1 MRNHRGFSIIEA
13 LVVVAIGS
21 FVIVVI
27 LGLLSFSTR
36 SFERTQQRLD
46 PREGASRILLAVRN
60 AIVDSYPSERLPAYR
75 IAQEGRQLLFQTP
88 RAIGELTYDA
98 GSRTVFMINSQRI
111 DARPE
116 VVASGVVAFSIHQL
130 RRGIL
135 RVSLELERP
144 HVEDRLA
151 DLGNLKVV
159 DEVYCPAAGG
169 RQGMMPWNKA
179 FEPRHGR
186 KGRRP
191 NA

>member
-1 MRNHRGFSIIEA
+1 MRNRRGFSIIEA
-13 LVVVAIGS
+13 LIVVAIGS

-27 LGLLSFSTR
+27 LGLLSFSTK

-60 AIVDSYPSERLPAYR
+60 AVVDSQPSEAGPAYR
-75 IAQEGRQLLFQTP
+75 ISEEGRQLLFQTP
-88 RAIGELTYDA
+88 RAIGGLTYEPWN
-98 GSRTVFMINSQRI
+98 RTVYLINSQTI

-116 VVASGVVAFSIHQL
+116 IVATNVVAFSIHQL
-130 RRGIL
+130 RRGVL

-144 HVEDRLA
+144 HVEDGLA

-169 RQGMMPWNKA
+169 RQGMIPWNKA
-179 FEPRHGR
+179 YEPRKR
-186 KGRRP
+186 RRGRRP